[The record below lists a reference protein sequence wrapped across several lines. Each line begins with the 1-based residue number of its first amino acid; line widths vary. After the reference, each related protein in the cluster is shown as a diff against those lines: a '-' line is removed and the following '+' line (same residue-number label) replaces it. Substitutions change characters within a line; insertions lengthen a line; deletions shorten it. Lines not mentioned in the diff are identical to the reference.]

1 MVLVSAHML
10 VSEEPACGNVLAGWL
25 MEGFGYLPWL
35 SEMLRKF
42 ACFHSRGA
50 VGIGSS
56 RAAKGRRRG
65 NLILLGGNEER
76 SLCSATESV
85 SIVLLLLPRPPGPHK
100 SVHVI
105 TCSEMPHPPPHSL
118 ACNLSDPHRS
128 CPSSTTI
135 SSNHH
140 VPPRPLRISRSPLT
154 PFRCNHS
161 VPHHC
166 CVSSFLGI
174 QPPGRRM
181 SVSVHAFMISLF
193 GH

>member
-1 MVLVSAHML
+1 
-10 VSEEPACGNVLAGWL
+10 
-25 MEGFGYLPWL
+25 MEGFGHLPWL

-76 SLCSATESV
+76 SLCSASECRSP
-85 SIVLLLLPRPPGPHK
+85 SCCCPGRRALTKVFTSSLVRK
-100 SVHVI
+100 SRIHRI
-105 TCSEMPHPPPHSL
+105 PFP

-135 SSNHH
+135 SSSHH

-181 SVSVHAFMISLF
+181 SVSVHASMISFVWTLVTPS
-193 GH
+193 

>member
-1 MVLVSAHML
+1 
-10 VSEEPACGNVLAGWL
+10 
-25 MEGFGYLPWL
+25 MEGFGHLPWL

-50 VGIGSS
+50 VGTGSS

-65 NLILLGGNEER
+65 NLILLGGKR
-76 SLCSATESV
+76 SAHYAVRV
-85 SIVLLLLPRPPGPHK
+85 SIVLLLLLPAAESSQKCPRHHLFGKAAFPAFRSPFP
-100 SVHVI
+100 VI
-105 TCSEMPHPPPHSL
+105 YPHSV
-118 ACNLSDPHRS
+118 
-128 CPSSTTI
+128 PSSTTV
-135 SSNHH
+135 SSSHH
-140 VPPRPLRISRSPLT
+140 VPPRPLRISGSPLA

-181 SVSVHAFMISLF
+181 SVSVHASMTCLF